1 MKKKYIAT
9 KEEIEGIKQVISDIL
24 GLWNYDFISASNE
37 HGHQT
42 SMSKETF
49 FKDLER
55 DLS

>member
-9 KEEIEGIKQVISDIL
+9 KEEIEGIKEVIIDIF

-37 HGHQT
+37 SGAET

-49 FKDLER
+49 FKQLER